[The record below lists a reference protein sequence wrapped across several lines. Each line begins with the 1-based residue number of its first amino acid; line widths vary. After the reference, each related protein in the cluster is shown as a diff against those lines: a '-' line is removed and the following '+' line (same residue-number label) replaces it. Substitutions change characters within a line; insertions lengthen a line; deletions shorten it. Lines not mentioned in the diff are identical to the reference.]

1 MREKPR
7 TGVVLSAPRI
17 ERNRR
22 LLLLLLFLPIQ
33 DLPLQRVVSLIEG
46 FLALRS
52 VWGLVLR

>member
-7 TGVVLSAPRI
+7 TGVVLSASRI

-46 FLALRS
+46 FLALCS
-52 VWGLVLR
+52 VWGVVLR